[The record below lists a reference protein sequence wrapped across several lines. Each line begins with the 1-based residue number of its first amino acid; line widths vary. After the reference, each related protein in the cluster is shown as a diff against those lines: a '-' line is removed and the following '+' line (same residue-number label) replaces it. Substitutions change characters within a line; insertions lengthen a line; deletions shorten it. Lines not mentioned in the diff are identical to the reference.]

1 MSIKKCISC
10 EYAVIQKNYDR
21 ITKCVIACRKHQDIF
36 APECEY
42 NTSNAL
48 NALDCVDTISRAK
61 VIEDIDY
68 WIAHKSSASRV
79 KGSFT
84 DGRIDAYCRIK
95 SDVRLMPS
103 AEPRWIPV
111 SERLP
116 DDLAEVNVT
125 WVNHKPESYYESIKD
140 EPFTATA
147 VFYKGKWY
155 WWTTYTQDLLA
166 EYGERCN
173 VGLMDEAIEVSAWM
187 PLPQP
192 WKGER

>member
-1 MSIKKCISC
+1 MTNAERFKSIFGIYATELWAMS
-10 EYAVIQKNYDR
+10 E
-21 ITKCVIACRKHQDIF
+21 
-36 APECEY
+36 PEFLEWL
-42 NTSNAL
+42 NVENEPTQTNDANVL
-48 NALDCVDTISRAK
+48 NALDCVERQAALDALEWK
-61 VIEDIDY
+61 WAGKAAIDA
-68 WIAHKSSASRV
+68 IKELPSAS
-79 KGSFT
+79 
-84 DGRIDAYCRIK
+84 
-95 SDVRLMPS
+95 
-103 AEPRWIPV
+103 PRWIPV

-116 DDLAEVNVT
+116 DDLTEVNVT